1 MGSIQNAIGLWLCRY
16 VFIYPL
22 PMPSV
27 LRAPRTPRVPQ
38 RPGSSFFKLSRSCLP
53 RRRRCQDLLLFN
65 LQPPS
70 HTELQHQPH
79 THANLPPPSQVTRYA
94 LSQPPPHITDSS
106 ARVLQTLSACFG
118 RSRNTAH
125 APSSNLLNPLATC
138 HALHQTINL
147 TDTVQ

>member
-65 LQPPS
+65 LRPPS

-79 THANLPPPSQVTRYA
+79 THANLPPPPSQVTRYA
-94 LSQPPPHITDSS
+94 LTTPS
-106 ARVLQTLSACFG
+106 AYHRLERACAANIVSVLRPQSKHRTRTILEL
-118 RSRNTAH
+118 
-125 APSSNLLNPLATC
+125 APSTRGLSRTPSD
-138 HALHQTINL
+138 HQPY
-147 TDTVQ
+147 